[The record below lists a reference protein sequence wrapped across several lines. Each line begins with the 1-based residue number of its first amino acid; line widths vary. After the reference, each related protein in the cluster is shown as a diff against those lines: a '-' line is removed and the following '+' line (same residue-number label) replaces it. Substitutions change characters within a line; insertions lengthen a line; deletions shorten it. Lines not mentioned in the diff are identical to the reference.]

1 MPAAKPRRAPKKRR
15 LSPLRLDKR
24 LVLFRFLLQQFGVD
38 SFEDLVKHLKDSDAE
53 LLDEDNVSQFHH
65 LLAAHFPHTNQGGRA
80 ALTADDLR
88 RYDDNIVSHTG
99 AISARRGETIRWK
112 YFQYLALLFTEIYL
126 DRFFDDADALL
137 DQLNRFVST
146 LNADALRDGPVDSY
160 KPSDLRSLAF
170 WMATGSGKTLLMHV
184 NILQFRHYL
193 ARHGRQGEINRTI
206 LVTPNEGLSRQHQDE
221 FDRSGLDAE
230 LFAKDGS
237 SVFAGHFIEI
247 LDIHKL
253 AEASGEKTIAVDA
266 FERNNLVLVD
276 EGHRGAGGVNWK
288 EKRDRLAAD
297 GFSFEYSATF
307 GQAIKAA
314 NDEDLAQEYAR
325 AILFDYSY
333 RFFYADGYGK
343 DYQILNLADDATD
356 TEHLYLIAAL
366 LSFYQ
371 QLRVYEEQ
379 RAALKPYNLERPLW
393 VFVGGSV
400 TQKLGKAEG
409 TDIQRILGFLSR
421 FVQQRDESIGLLNR
435 LLSGDTGLVAY
446 GRDVFAGKFGYVFQT
461 GIAGD
466 RLFADILR
474 RLFNAETNAPLRI
487 EELKGADGELA
498 LRLGTAE
505 PFGVINIGDAHGL
518 AKLLENDDR
527 FHVVESE
534 FAPSVFARL
543 AEPESRVDLL
553 IGSKKFTEGWNS
565 FRVSSL
571 GLMNVGKSEGSQII
585 QLFGRGVRLRGRD
598 GTLKRSRH
606 LVGDQPP
613 DALRYLETLSVYG
626 LHADYMTQFKQ
637 FLEEEGL
644 PVNDNVEEIVLP
656 VDKFLPDAPLK
667 TIRLRDDLSFQRD
680 GPLVTLEL
688 PTPRFPQQPIPLDY
702 TPKLQV
708 MVSQG
713 LAGADPTAVDQDA
726 RLLPEH
732 VAFLNLDAL
741 YFALVRYKEERS
753 WSNLTVQR
761 HIVGQILAD
770 DGWYSLTAPK
780 AALSFDG
787 PEPLRRIPIWQ
798 EIALS
803 LLKKYVERFY
813 KHAREKFE
821 APLRMYA
828 PLQENDPN
836 FIPEY
841 QIAAPSDSPFLSHLR
856 KIKDELVAGTFTGCE
871 FGNLNALAWDR
882 HLYKPLLYL
891 GSKDIEIKPVPLN
904 EGERDFV
911 IDLRSYYASNLA
923 FFADKELYLLRNL
936 SSGKGVGFFE
946 AGNFYPDF
954 ILWLL
959 IGDRQYITFIDP
971 KGIRQL
977 GPNDTKILFSQTIKD
992 IEAQLGDP
1000 DVILD
1005 SYIVSGTRRRALASW
1020 GLSDQQFRDRH
1031 VLFRLDDPTTYIETM
1046 LQMILTNN
1054 TSVPAVAG
1062 AGDVD

>member
-1 MPAAKPRRAPKKRR
+1 MPAARTRRAPARRR

-38 SFEDLVKHLKDSDAE
+38 SFDELARHLKDPDAE
-53 LLDEDNVSQFHH
+53 LLDEDNVSRFHH
-65 LLAAHFPHTNQGGRA
+65 LLAAHFPHVSQGGQA
-80 ALTADDLR
+80 ALTTDDLR
-88 RYDDNIVSHTG
+88 RYDENIVSHTR

-126 DRFFDDADALL
+126 DRYFSDADGLL
-137 DQLNRFVST
+137 VQLNQYAAT
-146 LNADALRDGPVDSY
+146 LNANALREGPVDSY
-160 KPSDLRSLAF
+160 APGDLRTLAF

-193 ARHGRQGEINRTI
+193 ARYGREGDINRTI
-206 LVTPNEGLSRQHQDE
+206 LVTPNEGLSRQHLDE
-221 FDRSGLDAE
+221 FARSGLPAE
-230 LFAKDGS
+230 LFAKDGA
-237 SVFAGHFIEI
+237 SVFAGYAIEI

-253 AEASGEKTIAVDA
+253 AETSGEKTIAVDA

-288 EKRDRLAAD
+288 EKRDRLAAE

-314 NDEDLAQEYAR
+314 NDEELAQEYAR

-343 DYQILNLADDATD
+343 DYQILNLAGDAAD
-356 TEHLYLIAAL
+356 TEHFYLTASL
-366 LSFYQ
+366 LAFYQ

-409 TDIQRILGFLSR
+409 TDVQRILGFLSR

-435 LLSGDTGLVAY
+435 LLSGNTGLVAN
-446 GRDVFAGKFGYVFQT
+446 GRDVFAGKFGYVSQSGVT
-461 GIAGD
+461 SAN
-466 RLFADILR
+466 LYNDILR
-474 RLFNAETNAPLRI
+474 RLFNAETNAPLRV

-498 LRLGTAE
+498 LRLGDAD

-518 AKLLENDDR
+518 AKLLEDDDAV
-527 FHVVESE
+527 HVSESR

-543 AEPESRVDLL
+543 AAPDSRVNLL

-565 FRVSSL
+565 FRVASL

-598 GTLKRSRH
+598 GSLKRSNAAPGPR
-606 LVGDQPP
+606 PP

-626 LHADYMTQFKQ
+626 LRADYMAQFKQ

-644 PVNDNVEEIVLP
+644 PANDNVEEFILP
-656 VDKFLPDAPLK
+656 VVKFLPDAPLK
-667 TIRLRDDLSFQRD
+667 TIRVRDGLTFLRD
-680 GPLVTLEL
+680 GPRVTLAL
-688 PTPRFPQQPIPLDY
+688 PTSEFPRPPIPLDY
-702 TPKLQV
+702 TPKLQI

-713 LAGADPTAVDQDA
+713 LTDPDLTAVDQA
-726 RLLPEH
+726 TSLRPEH
-732 VAFLNLDAL
+732 VAFLDCDAL
-741 YFALVRYKEERS
+741 YFALVRYKEERG
-753 WSNLTVQR
+753 WSNLVILPG
-761 HIVGQILAD
+761 IVRQLLAD
-770 DGWYSLTAPK
+770 NRWYALTAPS
-780 AALSFDG
+780 AILSFDG
-787 PEPLRRIPIWQ
+787 PEPLRRIRLWQ

-803 LLKKYVERFY
+803 LLKKYVDRFY
-813 KHAREKFE
+813 KHAREAYE
-821 APLRMYA
+821 APLREYT
-828 PLQENDPN
+828 PLQADDPN
-836 FIPEY
+836 LIHEY
-841 QIAAPSDSPFLSHLR
+841 QIIASSNSPFLVHLKR
-856 KIKDELVAGTFTGCE
+856 MTEELAAGTFAGCQ
-871 FGNLNALAWDR
+871 FGTLTALAWDR
-882 HLYKPLLYL
+882 HLYQPLLYL
-891 GSKDIEIKPVPLN
+891 GSKDIDIKPVALN

-911 IDLRSYYASNLA
+911 LALRSYFVGHQA
-923 FFADKELYLLRNL
+923 FFDDKELYLLRNL
-936 SSGKGVGFFE
+936 SSGKGIGFFE

-959 IGDRQYITFIDP
+959 IGDDQYITFVDP

-977 GPNDTKILFSQTIKD
+977 GANDPKILFSQTIKT
-992 IEAQLGDP
+992 IESQLGDP
-1000 DVILD
+1000 HVILD
-1005 SYIVSGTRRRALASW
+1005 SFILSGTRRRELASW
-1020 GLSDQQFRDRH
+1020 GLSDQEFRDRH
-1031 VLFRLDDPTTYIETM
+1031 VLFRHDDPAYIATM
-1046 LQMILTNN
+1046 LDMILTP
-1054 TSVPAVAG
+1054 TTR
-1062 AGDVD
+1062 